1 MRLESAG
8 RVARL
13 QAAMAAD
20 GLDALLL
27 THPDNVR
34 YVTGGYAADVL
45 WSSPTRILAAIVPR
59 DGDPALLVPDF
70 IARSAAAASGWAR
83 IETYSSLAEQPVGQL
98 AGLLGPARRI
108 GIESGGEGRIGMSLA
123 TLDGL
128 RGAVG
133 SRAALVD
140 AMAVVHRVRAVKS
153 DWELERL
160 RWACAAS
167 SAGFVAAFS
176 VPREGALETD
186 VAREILGAGIAAGS
200 GWPEAATMPGWVGMT
215 SGPGAYDRFV
225 EAPRRRALGAG
236 DMLWSDVGFRVD
248 GYWSDFCRAGVV
260 GGPTPQQND
269 RHARVL
275 AATAAGIA
283 ACVPGA
289 TAADVARATGAEL
302 ERQGLPGLG
311 FGRVGHGIGL
321 TATEPPSIALHDST
335 VLEAGMVVTVEP
347 AAALDDGLYCAEQVV
362 IVRPAGEPP
371 EVISLAPTGLAT
383 I

>member
-1 MRLESAG
+1 MNPESAA

-27 THPDNVR
+27 TDSANVR

-45 WSSPTRILAAIVPR
+45 WSSPTRILAAILPR
-59 DGDPALLVPDF
+59 DGEPALLVPDF
-70 IARSAAAASGWAR
+70 IATSAAAASGWSR
-83 IETYSSLAEQPVGQL
+83 VETYSSLAEQPVGQL

-108 GIESGGEGRIGMSLA
+108 GIESGGEGRIGMSLV
-123 TLDGL
+123 TLDAL
-128 RGAVG
+128 RGAIPG
-133 SRAALVD
+133 GAALVD

-153 DWELERL
+153 DWELDRL

-167 SAGFVAAFS
+167 SAGFAAAFA
-176 VPREGALETD
+176 VPRQGALEAD
-186 VAREILGAGIAAGS
+186 VAREIAMAGIAAGAR
-200 GWPEAATMPGWVGMT
+200 GPEAATMPGWIGMT
-215 SGPGAYDRFV
+215 SGADRYDRFV
-225 EAPRRRALGAG
+225 EAPSARALKPG
-236 DMLWSDVGFRVD
+236 DMLWADVGFRVD

-260 GGPTPQQND
+260 GGPTGQQVD
-269 RHARVL
+269 RQGRVL

-321 TATEPPSIALHDST
+321 TATEPPSIALHDT
-335 VLEAGMVVTVEP
+335 TALEAGMVITVEP
-347 AAALDDGLYCAEQVV
+347 AASLDDGLYCAEQVV

-371 EVISLAPTGLAT
+371 EIISLAPTDLAT

>member
-1 MRLESAG
+1 MNAESAS
-8 RVARL
+8 RLARL
-13 QAAMAAD
+13 QAAMAED

-27 THPDNVR
+27 TDAATVR

-45 WSSPTRILAAIVPR
+45 WSSPTRILAAVVPR
-59 DGDPALLVPDF
+59 DGDPSLLVPDF
-70 IARSAAAASGWAR
+70 IAACAAEASGWAR
-83 IETYSSLAEQPVGQL
+83 VETYGSLAEPPVVPL
-98 AGLLGPARRI
+98 AGLLRPARRI

-123 TLDGL
+123 TLDAL
-128 RGAVG
+128 RAATGG
-133 SRAALVD
+133 AALVD
-140 AMAVVHRVRAVKS
+140 GMAVVHRVRAVKS
-153 DWELERL
+153 DWELDRL

-167 SAGFVAAFS
+167 SAGFAAAFA
-176 VPREGALETD
+176 VPREGAFETA
-186 VAREILGAGIAAGS
+186 VAREIAMAGIAAGAA
-200 GWPEAATMPGWVGMT
+200 WPEAATMPGWIGMT

-225 EAPRRRALGAG
+225 EAPRQRRIERG
-236 DMLWSDVGFRVD
+236 DLLWADVGFRVD

-260 GGPTPQQND
+260 GGPTSQQVD
-269 RHARVL
+269 RQRRIL
-275 AATAAGIA
+275 EATAAGVA
-283 ACVPGA
+283 ACLPGA

-321 TATEPPSIALHDST
+321 TATEPPSIALHDQT

-347 AAALDDGLYCAEQVV
+347 AAALADGLYCAEQVV

>member
-1 MRLESAG
+1 MRTESAR

-27 THPDNVR
+27 TEPANVR

-45 WSSPTRILAAIVPR
+45 WSSPTRILAAVVPR
-59 DGDPALLVPDF
+59 DGEPVLLVPDF
-70 IARSAAAASGWAR
+70 IAASAAAASGWAR
-83 IETYSSLAEQPVGQL
+83 VETYSSLAEQPVGQL
-98 AGLLGPARRI
+98 AGLLGQARRV
-108 GIESGGEGRIGMSLA
+108 GIESGGEGRIGMSLV
-123 TLDGL
+123 TLDAL
-128 RGAVG
+128 RAAVASG
-133 SRAALVD
+133 TALVD
-140 AMAVVHRVRAVKS
+140 GMAVLHRVRAIKS

-167 SAGFVAAFS
+167 SAGFAAVFAR
-176 VPREGALETD
+176 PREGALAPD
-186 VAREILGAGIAAGS
+186 LAREIVAAGLAA
-200 GWPEAATMPGWVGMT
+200 GAAWEAATMPGWIGMT
-215 SGPGAYDRFV
+215 SGAGHYDRFV
-225 EAPRRRALGAG
+225 EAPRRRALKPG
-236 DMLWSDVGFRVD
+236 DLVWADVGFRVD

-260 GGPTPQQND
+260 GGPTQFQLD
-269 RHARVL
+269 FQRRIL
-275 AATAAGIA
+275 AATAAGVA
-283 ACVPGA
+283 ACVPGN

-302 ERQGLPGLG
+302 ERQRLPGLG

-321 TATEPPSIALHDST
+321 TATEPPSIALHDQT

-362 IVRPAGEPP
+362 IVRPRGEPP

>member
-1 MRLESAG
+1 
-8 RVARL
+8 
-13 QAAMAAD
+13 MAAD

-27 THPDNVR
+27 SEPASVR

-70 IARSAAAASGWAR
+70 IARSAAMASGWAR
-83 IETYSSLAEQPVGQL
+83 VETYSSLAQQPIGQL
-98 AGLLGPARRI
+98 RGLLGPARRI
-108 GIESGGEGRIGMSLA
+108 GIESGGEGRIGMSLV
-123 TLDGL
+123 TLEAL
-128 RGAVG
+128 RAAIPGG
-133 SRAALVD
+133 AALVD
-140 AMAVVHRVRAVKS
+140 GMAVVHRVRAIKS

-167 SAGFVAAFS
+167 SAGFAAAFA
-176 VPREGALETD
+176 VPREGGRESEL
-186 VAREILGAGIAAGS
+186 AREITIAGIAAGA
-200 GWPEAATMPGWVGMT
+200 GWPTAATMPGWIGMT
-215 SGPGAYDRFV
+215 SGADRYDRFV
-225 EAPRRRALGAG
+225 EAPSSRALKPG
-236 DMLWSDVGFRVD
+236 DMLWADVGFRVD

-260 GGPTPQQND
+260 GGPSPFQEDFQ
-269 RHARVL
+269 RRIL
-275 AATAAGIA
+275 AATAAGVV
-283 ACVPGA
+283 ACIPGN
-289 TAADVARATGAEL
+289 TAADVARAAGAEL
-302 ERQGLPGLG
+302 ERQRLPGLG

-321 TATEPPSIALHDST
+321 TATEPPSIALHDQT

-347 AAALDDGLYCAEQVV
+347 AASLDDGLYCAEQVV

>member
-1 MRLESAG
+1 MNGESAA

-13 QAAMAAD
+13 QAAMADD

-27 THPDNVR
+27 TDAANVR

-45 WSSPTRILAAIVPR
+45 WSSPTRILAAVVPR

-70 IARSAAAASGWAR
+70 IAASAAASSGWAR
-83 IETYSSLAEQPVGQL
+83 VETYSSLAEPPVGQL
-98 AGLLGPARRI
+98 AGLLRPARRI

-123 TLDGL
+123 TLDAL
-128 RGAVG
+128 RAAIPRG
-133 SRAALVD
+133 AALVD
-140 AMAVVHRVRAVKS
+140 GMAVVQRVRAVKS
-153 DWELERL
+153 GWELDRL

-167 SAGFVAAFS
+167 SAGFAAAFR
-176 VPREGALETD
+176 VPREGAYETD
-186 VAREILGAGIAAGS
+186 LAREIAMAGLAAGAR
-200 GWPEAATMPGWVGMT
+200 WPEAATMPGWIGMT

-225 EAPRRRALGAG
+225 EAPRRRRLEPG
-236 DMLWSDVGFRVD
+236 DLLWADVGFRVD

-260 GGPTPQQND
+260 GGPTPQQRD
-269 RHARVL
+269 RQARVL
-275 AATAAGIA
+275 AATAAGVA

-321 TATEPPSIALHDST
+321 TATEPPTIALHDAT
-335 VLEAGMVVTVEP
+335 VLEAGTVVTVEP

-362 IVRPAGEPP
+362 IVRPPGEPP